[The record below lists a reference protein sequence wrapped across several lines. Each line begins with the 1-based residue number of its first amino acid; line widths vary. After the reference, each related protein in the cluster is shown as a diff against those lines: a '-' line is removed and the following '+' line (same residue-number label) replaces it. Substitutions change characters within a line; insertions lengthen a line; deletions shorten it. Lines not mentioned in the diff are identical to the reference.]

1 MEAILVN
8 NFGSNKFFI
17 VKEIGWS
24 LRDYSKTN
32 PELVK
37 EFVEKCK
44 DKYAKLFIVTLIK
57 LEKFKYSYGRQANK
71 SLPYGD
77 KI

>member
-17 VKEIGWS
+17 VKGIGWS

-44 DKYAKLFIVTLIK
+44 DKMDKLSIKEASKYIELAIQIIV
-57 LEKFKYSYGRQANK
+57 
-71 SLPYGD
+71 
-77 KI
+77 